1 MLSLRLGRR
10 LGCRLGCTH
19 IGIVLEHGPVAV
31 ETTLTDT
38 TSARVTAHGC
48 TRVST
53 DLNALSAHLG
63 TVDLGIVEWMALEH
77 AGVSAWKNASTLL
90 ITSSVDQLPVFRL

>member
-1 MLSLRLGRR
+1 MLSLRLGYRF
-10 LGCRLGCTH
+10 GCGLWCAR
-19 IGIVLEHGPVAV
+19 IGIVFEHGPVAV
-31 ETTLTDT
+31 ETTLTDA

-53 DLNALSAHLG
+53 ELNTLGAHLG
-63 TVDLGIVEWMALEH
+63 TVDLGIVKWMALEH

-90 ITSSVDQLPVFRL
+90 ITPSVDQLPVFRL